1 MKKFLLWLQ
10 IRSLEITADN
20 RALVSNYIKDPVV
33 ASDMKM
39 RQANLLVEITR
50 LKAEY
55 RKMTRGGGLQ
65 SWRSA

>member
-55 RKMTRGGGLQ
+55 RKLARGSGVKA
-65 SWRSA
+65 WV

>member
-55 RKMTRGGGLQ
+55 RKMTRGSGVRA
-65 SWRSA
+65 WV